1 MKSIHVPALIAVAVA
16 AVLAAGVAPQ
26 AVASTSPLVS
36 AQADADE
43 CQRRDRRGSS
53 QPEERYPDASRESP
67 DEGASARMAK
77 RLNSLNGAMDE
88 EDFAKVIETAEEILA
103 QSRASDYDKAYAS
116 NLAGHAS
123 YNMDDA
129 EGAKRYI
136 NQAIEL
142 DALDN
147 NNHFQSM
154 LMLAQLRAQDEET
167 DQALSLLDR
176 YLEESGST
184 DANDLALRGQLLYQA
199 ERYDEAIPAL
209 REAIDAA
216 EAPQSSWTQALMAAY
231 AETGRDAE
239 ATAMAEQIAASAPD
253 DKRSQINLAS
263 MYMQAG
269 QDDKAVEVLERLRAA
284 GQLTEDREYRNL
296 MAMHLNRD
304 GGEAAA
310 IAVINEGLEKGIL
323 EESHQTYLALGQ
335 AYYFS
340 DQADPAI
347 EAYRK
352 AAPLDDD
359 GETWLN
365 LARVLYGEGREGE
378 AADAARQAL
387 EMGVRNAED
396 AQRIIGN

>member
-16 AVLAAGVAPQ
+16 AALAAGVAPQ
-26 AVASTSPLVS
+26 AAASTSPLVS

-53 QPEERYPDASRESP
+53 QPEERYPDANRESP

-77 RLNSLNGAMDE
+77 RLNSLNGAMDK

-147 NNHFQSM
+147 NNHFQAM

-167 DQALSLLDR
+167 DQALSMLDR
-176 YLEESGST
+176 YLEGSGST
-184 DANDLALRGQLLYQA
+184 AASDLALRGQLLYQA

-284 GQLTEDREYRNL
+284 GELTEDREYRNL

-340 DQADPAI
+340 DQAEPAI

>member
-103 QSRASDYDKAYAS
+103 QGRANDYDKAYAS

-284 GQLTEDREYRNL
+284 GELTEDREYRNL

-310 IAVINEGLEKGIL
+310 IAV
-323 EESHQTYLALGQ
+323 
-335 AYYFS
+335 
-340 DQADPAI
+340 
-347 EAYRK
+347 
-352 AAPLDDD
+352 
-359 GETWLN
+359 
-365 LARVLYGEGREGE
+365 
-378 AADAARQAL
+378 
-387 EMGVRNAED
+387 
-396 AQRIIGN
+396 